1 MPATPI
7 HPRISLNLISSRNW
21 TLEQDIAFC
30 VANGVH
36 TVGVAAHKLGA
47 NPAAGIAA
55 IRQAGLRTSSVLP
68 AIAGVPMIT
77 PPKDGISAPLQALRP
92 AIDIAAAL
100 GSPACYFLSGP
111 TPSRMPTDDAAAA
124 FVTAIA
130 PAVAYARS
138 KGVRLAIENSSVPT
152 RANGFVHSLNDMAEI
167 TRAAGLDMCLEL
179 QNCWV
184 EMNLPRL
191 FRDNARRFAVVQV
204 SDFVVGEEAR
214 LNRTVPGD
222 GDIPLEWLMKNLLD
236 AGYDGMFEL
245 ELVGPKI
252 EAEGYESAIRRGLAW
267 MSERLYAMK
276 A

>member
-1 MPATPI
+1 MPASII
-7 HPRISLNLISSRNW
+7 HPRVSLNLMSCRKW
-21 TLEQDIAFC
+21 TLAQDIAFC
-30 VANGVH
+30 LANGVH
-36 TVGVAAHKLGA
+36 TIGVPSHKLA
-47 NPAAGIAA
+47 PDPAAAIAS
-55 IRQAGLRTSSVLP
+55 IKSAGLRTSTMLAV
-68 AIAGVPMIT
+68 ATGVPMIT
-77 PPKDGISAPLQALRP
+77 PPKDGVSAPLQALRP
-92 AIDIAAAL
+92 AIDAAAAL

-111 TPSRMPTDDAAAA
+111 TPSRMPTDEAGAA

-204 SDFVVGEEAR
+204 SDFVVGEDAR
-214 LNRTVPGD
+214 LNRAVPGD
-222 GDIPLEWLMKNLLD
+222 GDMPLEWLIGKLLE

-245 ELVGPKI
+245 EVLGPKI
-252 EAEGYESAIRRGLAW
+252 EAEGYESAIRRGLEW
-267 MSERLYAMK
+267 MSEKLRGLGA
-276 A
+276 